1 MIDVNK
7 ITSTLAKLPDALLQ
21 KYAQLNKA
29 DPYIMALAM
38 SESNRRKAVRSA
50 APAQQGMQE
59 QPKVVDQMVAEMA
72 PVDAM
77 GNVTGYAG
85 GGYLPEEHGIGRL
98 PTGDMNFA
106 DGGIVA
112 FAGGGDVE
120 HYQVGGST
128 AMKVGP
134 DFVRLLQRI
143 GIDYLDFARMSPADK
158 AAALSKAEQAK
169 AAATAAP
176 TAAPAAQAA
185 QGASTAYNAGKAASP
200 YLEKAGRVAKAGA
213 LPVIGGGLAAAQGLS
228 EIDSAK
234 AFYDDPN
241 VPLLEKGKQFART
254 GANTLFPLAGGIVG
268 SGLSPVLGTAAGT
281 AAGTGVAALIDDE
294 GEALKQYRAK
304 NEPPKGPTATENRAA
319 VNKAD
324 AADRSQPAAST
335 YGSGSPAITG
345 SAESPSSVLSPS
357 TLRSTGAGAG
367 TRTGAGGTSSGGSN
381 DIFSMESIKAAQKQ
395 AMGNSDYELGAMRN
409 QLVEIRANTERR
421 AQEALDRR
429 NKEIAEEGD
438 IYKDRSDRLAARG
451 KKLEAQ
457 ADQNLGLAVL
467 NAGLAIMSTPG
478 GLGMAIGKGAQV
490 GTAQYAAGLK
500 DLRAAQERL
509 DEANDRIEDLRLNR
523 KDLNKRDIRALEKE
537 RDSAL
542 AEGEKLTFNF
552 AKDIYGLNR
561 TDASKV
567 FESYLQGQRTKYEQE
582 QQTKRTMAQ
591 ISASNDGRAKQLWAG
606 LMQKHGNDP
615 VAAAKEYNAIEAG
628 DKPAQAAEK
637 LVQDRVGEYEK
648 ANKMQL
654 AMMTPAQRAA
664 ELRNRT
670 EQYRKDIYTQ
680 LNLTPKMG
688 AGSSGN
694 SGFKLLG
701 VESP

>member
-1 MIDVNK
+1 
-7 ITSTLAKLPDALLQ
+7 
-21 KYAQLNKA
+21 
-29 DPYIMALAM
+29 
-38 SESNRRKAVRSA
+38 
-50 APAQQGMQE
+50 
-59 QPKVVDQMVAEMA
+59 
-72 PVDAM
+72 M
-77 GNVTGYAG
+77 GNVTGYAE

-98 PTGDMNFA
+98 PTGNMNFA
-106 DGGIVA
+106 NGGIVA

-128 AMKVGP
+128 AMKAGP

-185 QGASTAYNAGKAASP
+185 QSASTAYNAGKATSP

-254 GANTLFPLAGGIVG
+254 GANTLLPLAGGIVG
-268 SGLSPVLGTAAGT
+268 SGVTPVLGTAAGT
-281 AAGTGVAALIDDE
+281 AAGTGLAALIDDE

-304 NEPPKGPTATENRAA
+304 NEPPKGPTATDNRAA

-324 AADRSQPAAST
+324 AADRSQPASNT

-345 SAESPSSVLSPS
+345 SSDASSPSSVLSPS

-367 TRTGAGGTSSGGSN
+367 AGTRTGAGGVSSGGSK
-381 DIFSMESIKAAQKQ
+381 DIFSMESLKAAQKQ
-395 AMGNSDYELGAMRN
+395 AMGDSDYEFGALKN
-409 QLVEIRANTERR
+409 QAVEFSSKANQR

-429 NKEIAEEGD
+429 TKEIETEGD
-438 IYKDRSDRLAARG
+438 VYKDRGDRLLARG

-457 ADQNLGLAVL
+457 SDQNLGLAIL

-523 KDLNKRDIRALEKE
+523 KDLNKRDIRALEKD
-537 RDSAL
+537 RDAAL
-542 AEGEKLTFNF
+542 SDSEKLIYQL
-552 AKDIYGLNR
+552 AKDRYGLKH
-561 TDASKV
+561 TEASKV
-567 FESYLQGQRTKYEQE
+567 FESYLQGQRTQYEQE
-582 QQTKRTMAQ
+582 QMTKRTMAQ
-591 ISASNDGRAKQLWAG
+591 ISASNDSRAKQVWAG

-615 VAAAKEYNAIEAG
+615 VAAAVEWNALEAG
-628 DKPAQAAEK
+628 NKPVQTAEK
-637 LVQDRVGEYEK
+637 LVQDRVSDWEK
-648 ANKMQL
+648 SNKMQL
-654 AMMTPAQRAA
+654 AVMTPAQRAA

-688 AGSSGN
+688 ADSSGSSG
-694 SGFKLLG
+694 FTLKG
-701 VESP
+701 VTP